1 MESKIETVYILENP
15 EKNIRKFATGYQLR
29 YDDTIKEVFGVACM
43 HDLTM
48 MLQFN
53 KSFQESICRKDGI
66 SESNITLNCIIRIA
80 SKDELHHLRKQLV
93 EKMHQDSQ
101 LSQENENPIPCP
113 FNSIIKLQE
122 GIFKWDDHNSSY
134 IPMVK
139 GA

>member
-1 MESKIETVYILENP
+1 MLKSKIETIYILENP

-29 YDDTIKEVFGVACM
+29 YDDTIKEVFGVACL

-53 KSFQESICRKDGI
+53 KSFQESICKKDGI
-66 SESNITLNCIIRIA
+66 TENNITLNCIVRIA
-80 SKDELHHLRKQLV
+80 SKDELHQLKKQLE
-93 EKMHQDSQ
+93 EKMNQDNLNS
-101 LSQENENPIPCP
+101 IPCP
-113 FNSIIKLQE
+113 FNSIVKLQE
-122 GIFKWDDHNSSY
+122 GIFKWDDSNSSY